1 MKEQHAF
8 RLIKSTIEGHES
20 CSINQDAQ
28 IGDQEARLKTLIE
41 RWRLFMSKS
50 KLMRLSKKSM
60 MINKKQSY
68 RLHWRKDVM
77 IDTKDNKSRWM
88 MVLKRLITAVVPVKF
103 ETY

>member
-41 RWRLFMSKS
+41 RWKPLQSKY

-60 MINKKQSY
+60 MINKSKSI
-68 RLHWRKDVM
+68 RLLQDKDLKE
-77 IDTKDNKSRWM
+77 ITKDSISGRIE
-88 MVLKRLITAVVPVKF
+88 VLKYSLSAIVTVKC
-103 ETY
+103 ET